1 MCRRN
6 DVNGSISE
14 YIIKN
19 ILNRYKLDKIDLYL
33 KYNDLRLQ
41 TALRFS
47 NKWSVDTDAI
57 STSNYL
63 LKKLEIDTSFD
74 GSSTKINFNQEKSS
88 QNYNF
93 DYYFKL
99 NFKKI

>member
-1 MCRRN
+1 
-6 DVNGSISE
+6 
-14 YIIKN
+14 
-19 ILNRYKLDKIDLYL
+19 LKLYKIDLYL
-33 KYNDLRLQ
+33 KYNDLRSQ

-47 NKWSVDTDAI
+47 NKWSSDTDAI

-63 LKKLEIDTSFD
+63 LKKLEIDTSID
-74 GSSTKINFNQEKSS
+74 RSSAKINFNQEKSS